1 MHLTKVTLKNYGV
14 YRDKVEFDLT
24 TTPDKPVILI
34 GGTNGAGKTTLF
46 ESILIG
52 FYGQSYF
59 DKKTTRKE
67 YEKFLGNKVHRYLGT
82 TAAADS
88 TSIVV
93 DFKFYHNGVVDDY
106 TVDRTWYDNDGRL
119 TEELKIKK
127 NNKRLDAV
135 EESQWQSFIEELIPK
150 GIAKLFFF
158 DGEKIVKMTEDENEE
173 IEIKSSFDSL
183 LGLDVVE
190 QLHSDL
196 RVHIMRNMKDDS
208 KSINAQ
214 YDGFLKEKEE
224 IVENLERLEK
234 NILDKT
240 NKQNDLSP
248 EIEEIEAKI
257 AKIGGGFASK
267 REDLRI
273 EKASLQSDKTFLEND
288 LKRILSGAMPF
299 CLIPKQI
306 KSLETQIKK
315 DSEITKKQF
324 EKEIL
329 DDKLN
334 QVLAVL
340 DQKTLWKGVPD
351 ESKLKDSLNA
361 KITKVFDSKKSLKK
375 DMKNLFNFSLLES
388 TQILNLFESLTQKEV
403 IIKINMKT
411 MKSDAQIKT
420 DGYHPIDTYRPS
432 YELKTRGAN
441 LSELELLTKEFDEI
455 SDKLNQ
461 IETALSNAPN
471 DDEIGPLIS
480 KLNTLHEEQGMTKNE
495 IDHLERKVT
504 TQNTY
509 LKMINSK
516 IRNIV
521 ADQYKDKNAGTQA
534 TLATKVQKVLDEY
547 VLKLKE
553 KKLQLLE
560 VYLLEELQRLLHK
573 ENLITKVTIDKES
586 FEITLYDKDENAIPK
601 DLLSKG
607 EQQMFATG
615 VLLALAKT
623 SGKPLPF
630 MIDTPLARLDVS
642 HRDNMIEKFFP
653 YASHQVV
660 IFSTDSEISE
670 QYYQQLLPHLSRSYA
685 MEYLPGEGKTKQHL
699 GYFWN
704 DKGERIVAV

>member
-46 ESILIG
+46 ESILVG

-82 TAAADS
+82 TTAADS

-93 DFKFYHNGVVDDY
+93 DFKFYHNGIVDDY

-127 NNKRLDAV
+127 NNKRLDSV

-158 DGEKIVKMTEDENEE
+158 DGEKIVKMTEDDNEE

-196 RVHIMRNMKDDS
+196 RVHVMRNMKDDS

-214 YDGFLKEKEE
+214 YDGFLQEKEE

-240 NKQNDLSP
+240 NKQDDLAP

-273 EKASLQSDKTFLEND
+273 EKTSLQSNKTVLEND
-288 LKRILSGAMPF
+288 LKRILSGPMPF

-324 EKEIL
+324 EQEIL
-329 DDKLN
+329 DEKLN
-334 QVLAVL
+334 QILAVL
-340 DQKTLWKGVPD
+340 DEKTLWKGVPD
-351 ESKLKDSLNA
+351 ESKLKDSLNL
-361 KITKVFDSKKSLKK
+361 KITKVFDSTKSLKK

-388 TQILNLFESLTQKEV
+388 TNILNLLENLTLDISKLDKDSKQ
-403 IIKINMKT
+403 
-411 MKSDAQIKT
+411 
-420 DGYHPIDTYRPS
+420 
-432 YELKTRGAN
+432 
-441 LSELELLTKEFDEI
+441 FDKI

-480 KLNTLHEEQGMTKNE
+480 KLNTLHEEQGMIKNE

-521 ADQYKDKNAGTQA
+521 ADQYKDKNAGIQA
-534 TLATKVQKVLDEY
+534 QLATKVQKVLDEY
-547 VLKLKE
+547 ILKLKE

-670 QYYQQLLPHLSRSYA
+670 KYYQQLLPYLSRSYA
-685 MEYLPGEGKTKQHL
+685 MEYLPGKGKTKQHL

-704 DKGERIVAV
+704 DKGERIIAV

>member
-24 TTPDKPVILI
+24 TTPEKPVILI

-59 DKKTTRKE
+59 NKKTTRKE

-93 DFKFYHNGVVDDY
+93 DFKFHHNGEIDDY
-106 TVDRTWYDNDGRL
+106 TVDRTWFDNDGRF

-127 NNKRLDAV
+127 NNKRLDSV

-158 DGEKIVKMTEDENEE
+158 DGEKIVKMTEDKNEE

-183 LGLDVVE
+183 LGLDIVE

-196 RVHIMRNMKDDS
+196 RIHIMRNMKDDS
-208 KSINAQ
+208 KSIDNQ
-214 YDGFLKEKEE
+214 YDSLINEKEE
-224 IVENLERLEK
+224 IVENLERLE
-234 NILDKT
+234 NSIREKT
-240 NKQNDLSP
+240 HSEEQVSS
-248 EIEEIEAKI
+248 EIEDFEAKI
-257 AKIGGGFASK
+257 TKIGGGFASK

-273 EKASLQSDKTFLEND
+273 TQSTLTSSRTVLENE
-288 LKRILSGAMPF
+288 LKSLLSDSMPF
-299 CLIPKQI
+299 SLIPKQI
-306 KSLETQIKK
+306 KSIKNQIKS

-324 EKEIL
+324 EKDIL
-329 DDKLN
+329 DDKLEK
-334 QVLAVL
+334 VLAVI
-340 DQKTLWKGVPD
+340 DQKTIWKGVSN
-351 ESKLKDSLNA
+351 ESEIKKQLYSKLS
-361 KITKVFDSKKSLKK
+361 KVLDSKKVMK
-375 DMKNLFNFSLLES
+375 DDVKNMFNFSSLES
-388 TQILNLFESLTQKEV
+388 TNILNLLDHLELSVSKLQKNTLEFD
-403 IIKINMKT
+403 KI
-411 MKSDAQIKT
+411 SDQLDQIK
-420 DGYHPIDTYRPS
+420 
-432 YELKTRGAN
+432 
-441 LSELELLTKEFDEI
+441 
-455 SDKLNQ
+455 
-461 IETALSNAPN
+461 TALSNAPN
-471 DDEIGPLIS
+471 DDEVGPLIS
-480 KLNTLHEEQGMTKNE
+480 KLNGLHKEQGILQNE
-495 IDHLERKVT
+495 IDHLEAKVT

-521 ADQYKDKNAGTQA
+521 EDQYKDKSAGTQA
-534 TLATKVQKVLDEY
+534 KLAAKVQKVLDEY
-547 VLKLKE
+547 MLKLKE
-553 KKLQLLE
+553 KKLQQLE

-573 ENLITKVTIDKES
+573 ENLITKVTVDKKS
-586 FEITLYDKDENAIPK
+586 FDITLYDKDENAIPK

>member
-240 NKQNDLSP
+240 NKQDDLAP

-257 AKIGGGFASK
+257 SKIGGGFASK

-388 TQILNLFESLTQKEV
+388 TQILNLFESLTQKELRTPKDTALTNSKKLVKEFSVV
-403 IIKINMKT
+403 IDQMIQK
-411 MKSDAQIKT
+411 
-420 DGYHPIDTYRPS
+420 YHGGNI
-432 YELKTRGAN
+432 
-441 LSELELLTKEFDEI
+441 SELERVSKEFDEI

>member
-24 TTPDKPVILI
+24 TTPDKPIILI

-88 TSIVV
+88 TSIIV
-93 DFKFYHNGVVDDY
+93 DFKFYHNGIVDNY
-106 TVDRTWYDNDGRL
+106 TVDRTWHDNDGRL
-119 TEELKIKK
+119 IEQLKIKK
-127 NNKRLDAV
+127 NNKRLDSV

-183 LGLDVVE
+183 LGLDVIE

-196 RVHIMRNMKDDS
+196 RIHIMRNMKDNS
-208 KSINAQ
+208 KTIDTQ
-214 YDGFLKEKEE
+214 YNGFIQEKEE
-224 IVENLERLEK
+224 IVQDLERLER
-234 NILDKT
+234 NIISKT
-240 NKQNDLSP
+240 NNQEDILSEIQDL
-248 EIEEIEAKI
+248 EAKI
-257 AKIGGGFASK
+257 SKIGGGFASK
-267 REDLRI
+267 REELRLK
-273 EKASLQSDKTFLEND
+273 KASLEITHTISESE
-288 LKRILSGAMPF
+288 LKSLLSSAMPF

-306 KSLETQIKK
+306 KSIQSQIKK

-329 DDKLN
+329 DEKLN
-334 QVLAVL
+334 QIIEVLN
-340 DQKTLWKGVPD
+340 QKTLWKEISND
-351 ESKLKDSLNA
+351 SKIKELLNS
-361 KITKVFDSKKSLKK
+361 KITKVFESKKSSTQNI
-375 DMKNLFNFSLLES
+375 KNMFNFSLLES
-388 TQILNLFESLTQKEV
+388 TNILNLLQGLVATYIPKLEQES
-403 IIKINMKT
+403 
-411 MKSDAQIKT
+411 
-420 DGYHPIDTYRPS
+420 
-432 YELKTRGAN
+432 
-441 LSELELLTKEFDEI
+441 TKFDKI
-455 SDKLNQ
+455 SDELNQ

-471 DDEIGPLIS
+471 DDEMGPLIS
-480 KLNTLHEEQGMTKNE
+480 KLNTLHKEQGMLENE
-495 IDHLERKVT
+495 IDHLESKVT

-509 LKMINSK
+509 LKMINHK

-521 ADQYKDKNAGTQA
+521 ADQYKDKSAGIQVQ
-534 TLATKVQKVLDEY
+534 LATKVQKVLDEY
-547 VLKLKE
+547 ILKLKE

-560 VYLLEELQRLLHK
+560 VYLLEELRRLLHK
-573 ENLITKVTIDKES
+573 ENLITKVTINKKS
-586 FEITLYDKDENAIPK
+586 FEIILYDKDENAIPK

-615 VLLALAKT
+615 VLLALART

-670 QYYQQLLPHLSRSYA
+670 GYYQQLLPHLSRSYA

>member
-24 TTPDKPVILI
+24 TTPEKPVILI

-59 DKKTTRKE
+59 NKKTTRKE

-93 DFKFYHNGVVDDY
+93 DFKFHHNGEIDDY
-106 TVDRTWYDNDGRL
+106 TVDRTWFDNDGRF

-127 NNKRLDAV
+127 NNKRLDSV

-158 DGEKIVKMTEDENEE
+158 DGEKIVKMTEDKNEE

-183 LGLDVVE
+183 LGLDIVE

-196 RVHIMRNMKDDS
+196 RIHIMRNMKDDS
-208 KSINAQ
+208 KSIDNQ
-214 YDGFLKEKEE
+214 YDSLINEKEE
-224 IVENLERLEK
+224 IVENLERLE
-234 NILDKT
+234 NSIREKT
-240 NKQNDLSP
+240 HSEEQVSS
-248 EIEEIEAKI
+248 EIEDFEAKI
-257 AKIGGGFASK
+257 TKIGGGFASK

-273 EKASLQSDKTFLEND
+273 TQSTLTSSRTVLENE
-288 LKRILSGAMPF
+288 LKSLLSDSMPF
-299 CLIPKQI
+299 SLIPKQI
-306 KSLETQIKK
+306 KSIKNQIKS

-324 EKEIL
+324 EKDIL
-329 DDKLN
+329 DDKLEK
-334 QVLAVL
+334 VLAVI
-340 DQKTLWKGVPD
+340 DQKTIWKGVSN
-351 ESKLKDSLNA
+351 ESEIKKQLYSKLS
-361 KITKVFDSKKSLKK
+361 KVLDSKKVMK
-375 DMKNLFNFSLLES
+375 DDVKNMFNFSSLES
-388 TQILNLFESLTQKEV
+388 TNILNLLDHLELSVSKLQKNTLEFD
-403 IIKINMKT
+403 KI
-411 MKSDAQIKT
+411 SDQLDQIK
-420 DGYHPIDTYRPS
+420 
-432 YELKTRGAN
+432 
-441 LSELELLTKEFDEI
+441 
-455 SDKLNQ
+455 
-461 IETALSNAPN
+461 TALSNAPN
-471 DDEIGPLIS
+471 DDEVGPLIS
-480 KLNTLHEEQGMTKNE
+480 KLNGLHKEQGILQNE
-495 IDHLERKVT
+495 IDHLDAKVT

-521 ADQYKDKNAGTQA
+521 EDQYKDKSAGIQA
-534 TLATKVQKVLDEY
+534 KLAAKVQKVLDEY
-547 VLKLKE
+547 MLKLKE
-553 KKLQLLE
+553 KKLQQLE

-573 ENLITKVTIDKES
+573 ENLITKVTVDKKS

-630 MIDTPLARLDVS
+630 MLDTPLARLDVS

-670 QYYQQLLPHLSRSYA
+670 QYYQQLLPNLSRSYA

>member
-24 TTPDKPVILI
+24 TTPDKPIILI

-59 DKKTTRKE
+59 NKKTTRKE

-88 TSIVV
+88 TSIIV
-93 DFKFYHNGVVDDY
+93 DFKFYHNGIVDDY

-127 NNKRLDAV
+127 NNKRLDSV

-196 RVHIMRNMKDDS
+196 RIHIMRNMKDNS
-208 KSINAQ
+208 KTIDAQ
-214 YDGFLKEKEE
+214 YNGFIHEKEE
-224 IVENLERLEK
+224 IVKDLERLERNIVSK
-234 NILDKT
+234 TNNQENILSEIHTLEDKI
-240 NKQNDLSP
+240 S
-248 EIEEIEAKI
+248 
-257 AKIGGGFASK
+257 KIGGGFASK
-267 REDLRI
+267 REDLRLK
-273 EKASLQSDKTFLEND
+273 KASLEITHTVSESE
-288 LKRILSGAMPF
+288 LKSLLSGPMPF

-306 KSLETQIKK
+306 KSLQNQIKK

-329 DDKLN
+329 DEKLN
-334 QVLAVL
+334 QILAVL
-340 DQKTLWKGVPD
+340 NQKILWKKIP
-351 ESKLKDSLNA
+351 KDSQIKELLNS
-361 KITKVFDSKKSLKK
+361 KITKVFESKKSSKQE
-375 DMKNLFNFSLLES
+375 MKNLFNFSLLES
-388 TQILNLFESLTQKEV
+388 TNILNLLHNLVTTHIPKLEHESLQ
-403 IIKINMKT
+403 
-411 MKSDAQIKT
+411 
-420 DGYHPIDTYRPS
+420 
-432 YELKTRGAN
+432 
-441 LSELELLTKEFDEI
+441 FDKI
-455 SDKLNQ
+455 SDELNQ

-480 KLNTLHEEQGMTKNE
+480 KLNSLHKEQGMLENE
-495 IDHLERKVT
+495 IDHMESKVT

-509 LKMINSK
+509 LKMINHK

-521 ADQYKDKNAGTQA
+521 ADQYKDKSAGVQVQ
-534 TLATKVQKVLDEY
+534 LATKVQKVLDEY
-547 VLKLKE
+547 ILKLKE

-560 VYLLEELQRLLHK
+560 VYLLEELRRLLHK
-573 ENLITKVTIDKES
+573 ENLITKVTINKIS

-615 VLLALAKT
+615 VLLALART

-670 QYYQQLLPHLSRSYA
+670 DYYRQLLPYLSRSYA
-685 MEYLPGEGKTKQHL
+685 MEYMPGKGKTKQHL

>member
-173 IEIKSSFDSL
+173 IEIQSSFDSL

-240 NKQNDLSP
+240 NKQDDLAP

-257 AKIGGGFASK
+257 SKIGGGFASK

-361 KITKVFDSKKSLKK
+361 KITKLFDSKKSLKK

-388 TQILNLFESLTQKEV
+388 TQILNLFESLTQKELRTPKDTALTNSKKLVKEFSVV
-403 IIKINMKT
+403 IDQMIQK
-411 MKSDAQIKT
+411 
-420 DGYHPIDTYRPS
+420 YHGGNI
-432 YELKTRGAN
+432 
-441 LSELELLTKEFDEI
+441 SELERVSKEFDEI

-480 KLNTLHEEQGMTKNE
+480 KLNTLHEEQGMIKNE

-670 QYYQQLLPHLSRSYA
+670 QYYQQLLPNLSRSYA

>member
-14 YRDKVEFDLT
+14 YRDKVEFDLR
-24 TTPDKPVILI
+24 TTPEKPVILI

-82 TAAADS
+82 TSAADS
-88 TSIVV
+88 TSIIV
-93 DFKFYHNGVVDDY
+93 DFKFYHNGEVDDY
-106 TVDRTWYDNDGRL
+106 TVDRTWYDDDGRL
-119 TEELKIKK
+119 TEQLKIKK

-135 EESQWQSFIEELIPK
+135 EESQWQSFIEELIPR

-196 RVHIMRNMKDDS
+196 RIHVMRNMKDNS
-208 KSINAQ
+208 KSINTE
-214 YDGFLKEKEE
+214 YTEFLKEKEE
-224 IVENLERLEK
+224 IVEDLERLEK
-234 NILDKT
+234 RILEKI
-240 NKQNDLSP
+240 NKQDDLAP

-257 AKIGGGFASK
+257 TKIGGGFASK

-273 EKASLQSDKTFLEND
+273 QKASLEITRTVLENE
-288 LKRILSGAMPF
+288 LKSLLSGTTPF

-329 DDKLN
+329 DEKLN
-334 QVLAVL
+334 QVLAML
-340 DQKTLWKGVPD
+340 DEKTLWKGIPD
-351 ESKLKDSLNA
+351 ESKLKDSLNL
-361 KITKVFDSKKSLKK
+361 KINKIFDSKKSLKK
-375 DMKNLFNFSLLES
+375 DTENLFNFSLLES
-388 TQILNLFESLTQKEV
+388 THILNLLENLTTHISKLD
-403 IIKINMKT
+403 KDSK
-411 MKSDAQIKT
+411 D
-420 DGYHPIDTYRPS
+420 
-432 YELKTRGAN
+432 
-441 LSELELLTKEFDEI
+441 FDRVL
-455 SDKLNQ
+455 DKLDQ

-495 IDHLERKVT
+495 IEHLERKIT

-509 LKMINSK
+509 LKIKNSK

-534 TLATKVQKVLDEY
+534 QLVTKVQKVLDEY
-547 VLKLKE
+547 ILKLKE
-553 KKLQLLE
+553 KKLELLE
-560 VYLLEELQRLLHK
+560 GYLLEELQKLLHK
-573 ENLITKVTIDKES
+573 ENLITKVTIDKVS

-660 IFSTDSEISE
+660 IFSTDSEISAN
-670 QYYQQLLPHLSRSYA
+670 YYQQLLPYLSRSYA

-704 DKGERIVAV
+704 EKGERIIAV

>member
-24 TTPDKPVILI
+24 TTPEKPVIII

-82 TAAADS
+82 TSAADS
-88 TSIVV
+88 TSIIV
-93 DFKFYHNGVVDDY
+93 DFKFYHNGEVDDY
-106 TVDRTWYDNDGRL
+106 TVDRTWYDDDGRL
-119 TEELKIKK
+119 TEQLKIKK

-135 EESQWQSFIEELIPK
+135 EESQWQSFIEELIPR

-196 RVHIMRNMKDDS
+196 RIHVMRNMKDNS
-208 KSINAQ
+208 KSINTEYAE
-214 YDGFLKEKEE
+214 FLKEKEE
-224 IVENLERLEK
+224 IVDDLERLEK
-234 NILDKT
+234 RILEKT
-240 NKQNDLSP
+240 NKQDDLAP
-248 EIEEIEAKI
+248 EIEEIEAKMS
-257 AKIGGGFASK
+257 KIGGGFASK

-273 EKASLQSDKTFLEND
+273 QKASLEITRTVLENEIKS
-288 LKRILSGAMPF
+288 LLSGTMPF

-329 DDKLN
+329 DEKLN
-334 QVLAVL
+334 QVLAML
-340 DQKTLWKGVPD
+340 DEKTLWKGIPD
-351 ESKLKDSLNA
+351 ESKLKDSINL
-361 KITKVFDSKKSLKK
+361 KINKIFDSKKSLKK
-375 DMKNLFNFSLLES
+375 DTENLFNFSLLES
-388 TQILNLFESLTQKEV
+388 THILNLLENLTTHISKLD
-403 IIKINMKT
+403 KDSK
-411 MKSDAQIKT
+411 D
-420 DGYHPIDTYRPS
+420 
-432 YELKTRGAN
+432 
-441 LSELELLTKEFDEI
+441 FDRI
-455 SDKLNQ
+455 LDKLDQ

-495 IDHLERKVT
+495 IEHLERKIT

-509 LKMINSK
+509 LKIKNSK

-534 TLATKVQKVLDEY
+534 QLVTKVQKVLDEY
-547 VLKLKE
+547 ILKLKE
-553 KKLQLLE
+553 KKLELLE
-560 VYLLEELQRLLHK
+560 GYLLEELQKLLHK
-573 ENLITKVTIDKES
+573 ENLITKVTIDKVS

-670 QYYQQLLPHLSRSYA
+670 KYYQQLLPYLSRSYA

-704 DKGERIVAV
+704 EKGERIIAV

>member
-24 TTPDKPVILI
+24 TTPDKPIILI

-88 TSIVV
+88 TSIIV
-93 DFKFYHNGVVDDY
+93 DFKFYHNGIVDDY

-127 NNKRLDAV
+127 NNKRLDSV

-196 RVHIMRNMKDDS
+196 RIHIMRNMKDNS
-208 KSINAQ
+208 KTIDAQ
-214 YDGFLKEKEE
+214 YNGFIHEKEE
-224 IVENLERLEK
+224 IVKDLERLERNIISK
-234 NILDKT
+234 TNNQENILSEIHTLEDKI
-240 NKQNDLSP
+240 S
-248 EIEEIEAKI
+248 
-257 AKIGGGFASK
+257 KIGGGFASK
-267 REDLRI
+267 REDLRLK
-273 EKASLQSDKTFLEND
+273 KASLEITHTVSESE
-288 LKRILSGAMPF
+288 LKSLLSGPMPF

-306 KSLETQIKK
+306 KSLQNQIKK

-329 DDKLN
+329 DEKLN
-334 QVLAVL
+334 QILAVL
-340 DQKTLWKGVPD
+340 NQKILWKKIP
-351 ESKLKDSLNA
+351 KDSQIKELLNS
-361 KITKVFDSKKSLKK
+361 KITKVFESKKSSKQE
-375 DMKNLFNFSLLES
+375 MKNLFNFSLLES
-388 TQILNLFESLTQKEV
+388 TNILNMLHTLVTTHIPKLEQESLQ
-403 IIKINMKT
+403 
-411 MKSDAQIKT
+411 
-420 DGYHPIDTYRPS
+420 
-432 YELKTRGAN
+432 
-441 LSELELLTKEFDEI
+441 FDKI
-455 SDKLNQ
+455 SDELNQ

-480 KLNTLHEEQGMTKNE
+480 KLNSLHKEQGMLENE
-495 IDHLERKVT
+495 IDHMESKVT

-509 LKMINSK
+509 LKMINHK

-521 ADQYKDKNAGTQA
+521 ADQYKDKSAGVQVQ
-534 TLATKVQKVLDEY
+534 LATKVQKVLDEY
-547 VLKLKE
+547 ILKLKE

-560 VYLLEELQRLLHK
+560 VYLLEELRRLLHK
-573 ENLITKVTIDKES
+573 ENLITKVTINKIS

-615 VLLALAKT
+615 VLLALART

-670 QYYQQLLPHLSRSYA
+670 DYYRQLLPYLSRSYA
-685 MEYLPGEGKTKQHL
+685 MEYMPGKGKTKQHL

>member
-24 TTPDKPVILI
+24 TTPDKPIILI

-59 DKKTTRKE
+59 NKKTTRKE

-88 TSIVV
+88 TSIIV
-93 DFKFYHNGVVDDY
+93 DFKFYHNGIVDDY

-127 NNKRLDAV
+127 NNKRLDSV

-196 RVHIMRNMKDDS
+196 RIHIMRNMKDNS
-208 KSINAQ
+208 KTIDAQ
-214 YDGFLKEKEE
+214 YNGFIHEKEE
-224 IVENLERLEK
+224 IVKDLERLERNIVSK
-234 NILDKT
+234 TNNQENILSEIHTLEDKI
-240 NKQNDLSP
+240 S
-248 EIEEIEAKI
+248 
-257 AKIGGGFASK
+257 KIGGGFASK
-267 REDLRI
+267 REDLRLK
-273 EKASLQSDKTFLEND
+273 KASLEITHTVSESE
-288 LKRILSGAMPF
+288 LKSLLSGPMPF

-306 KSLETQIKK
+306 KSLQNQIKK

-329 DDKLN
+329 DEKLN
-334 QVLAVL
+334 QILAVL
-340 DQKTLWKGVPD
+340 NQKILWKKIP
-351 ESKLKDSLNA
+351 KDSQIKELLNS
-361 KITKVFDSKKSLKK
+361 KITKVFESKKSSKQE
-375 DMKNLFNFSLLES
+375 MKNLFNFSLLES
-388 TQILNLFESLTQKEV
+388 TNILNLLHNLVTTHIPKLEHESLQ
-403 IIKINMKT
+403 
-411 MKSDAQIKT
+411 
-420 DGYHPIDTYRPS
+420 
-432 YELKTRGAN
+432 
-441 LSELELLTKEFDEI
+441 FDKI
-455 SDKLNQ
+455 SDELNQ

-480 KLNTLHEEQGMTKNE
+480 KLNSLHKEQGVLENE
-495 IDHLERKVT
+495 IDHMESKVS

-509 LKMINSK
+509 LKMINHK

-521 ADQYKDKNAGTQA
+521 ADQYKDKSAGVQVQ
-534 TLATKVQKVLDEY
+534 LATKVQKVLDEY
-547 VLKLKE
+547 ILKLKE

-560 VYLLEELQRLLHK
+560 VYLLEELRRLLHK
-573 ENLITKVTIDKES
+573 ENLITKVTINKIS

-615 VLLALAKT
+615 VLLALART

-670 QYYQQLLPHLSRSYA
+670 DYYRQLLPYLSRSYA
-685 MEYLPGEGKTKQHL
+685 MEYMPGKGKTKQHL

>member
-24 TTPDKPVILI
+24 TTPEKPVILI

-52 FYGQSYF
+52 LYGQSYF

-82 TAAADS
+82 MSAADS
-88 TSIVV
+88 TSIIVN
-93 DFKFYHNGVVDDY
+93 FKFYHNGEIDDY
-106 TVDRTWYDNDGRL
+106 TVDRTWHDNDGRL
-119 TEELKIKK
+119 IEQLKIKK
-127 NNKRLDAV
+127 NNERLDSV

-196 RVHIMRNMKDDS
+196 RIHIMRNMKDNS
-208 KSINAQ
+208 KSIDTEYAE
-214 YDGFLKEKEE
+214 FLKEKEE
-224 IVENLERLEK
+224 IVDDLERLEK
-234 NILDKT
+234 SMLEKT
-240 NKQNDLSP
+240 NKQDDLAT

-273 EKASLQSDKTFLEND
+273 EKASLQSTHTLLENE
-288 LKRILSGAMPF
+288 LKSLLSGAMPF
-299 CLIPKQI
+299 TLIPKQI
-306 KSLETQIKK
+306 KSLETQIIK
-315 DSEITKKQF
+315 DSVITKKHL

-329 DDKLN
+329 DEKLN
-334 QVLAVL
+334 QVLALL

-351 ESKLKDSLNA
+351 EFKLKNSLHL
-361 KITKVFDSKKSLKK
+361 KITKIFDSKKFLKK

-388 TQILNLFESLTQKEV
+388 ENILNLLESLTEKKITTFSHLTQLARGEV
-403 IIKINMKT
+403 V
-411 MKSDAQIKT
+411 S
-420 DGYHPIDTYRPS
+420 S
-432 YELKTRGAN
+432 YSGVNIFK
-441 LSELELLTKEFDEI
+441 LEFVSNKFNKI

-495 IDHLERKVT
+495 IEHLERKIT

-509 LKMINSK
+509 LKIKNSK

-521 ADQYKDKNAGTQA
+521 ADQYKGKNAGTQA
-534 TLATKVQKVLDEY
+534 QLVTKVQKVLDEY
-547 VLKLKE
+547 ILKLKE

-560 VYLLEELQRLLHK
+560 GYLLEELQKLLHK
-573 ENLITKVTIDKES
+573 ENLITKVAIDKKS

-670 QYYQQLLPHLSRSYA
+670 KYYQQLLPYLSRSYA
-685 MEYLPGEGKTKQHL
+685 MEYLPGEGKTKQHR

-704 DKGERIVAV
+704 DKGERIIAV

>member
-24 TTPDKPVILI
+24 TTPEKPVILI

-82 TAAADS
+82 TSAADS
-88 TSIVV
+88 TSIIV
-93 DFKFYHNGVVDDY
+93 DFKFYHNGEVDDY
-106 TVDRTWYDNDGRL
+106 TVDRTWYDDDGRL
-119 TEELKIKK
+119 IEQLKIKK
-127 NNKRLDAV
+127 NNVHLDLVDDSV

-158 DGEKIVKMTEDENEE
+158 DGEKIVKMTEDDNEE

-196 RVHIMRNMKDDS
+196 RIHIMRNMKDDS
-208 KSINAQ
+208 KSINTQ
-214 YDGFLKEKEE
+214 YGDFLKEKEE
-224 IVENLERLEK
+224 IVDDLERLEK
-234 NILDKT
+234 SILEKT
-240 NKQNDLSP
+240 NKQEDLAP

-257 AKIGGGFASK
+257 SKIGGGFASK

-273 EKASLQSDKTFLEND
+273 QKASLEITRTVLENE
-288 LKRILSGAMPF
+288 LKSLLSGTTPF

-329 DDKLN
+329 DEKLN
-334 QVLAVL
+334 QVLAML
-340 DQKTLWKGVPD
+340 DEKTLWKGIPD
-351 ESKLKDSLNA
+351 ESKLKDSLNL
-361 KITKVFDSKKSLKK
+361 KINKIFDSKKSLKK
-375 DMKNLFNFSLLES
+375 DTENLFNFSLLES
-388 TQILNLFESLTQKEV
+388 THILNLLENLTTHISKLD
-403 IIKINMKT
+403 KDSK
-411 MKSDAQIKT
+411 D
-420 DGYHPIDTYRPS
+420 
-432 YELKTRGAN
+432 
-441 LSELELLTKEFDEI
+441 FDRI
-455 SDKLNQ
+455 LDKLDQ

-495 IDHLERKVT
+495 IEHLERKIT

-509 LKMINSK
+509 LKIKNSK

-534 TLATKVQKVLDEY
+534 QLVTKVQKVLDEY
-547 VLKLKE
+547 ILKLKE

-560 VYLLEELQRLLHK
+560 GYLLEELQKLLHK
-573 ENLITKVTIDKES
+573 ENLITKVTIDKVS

-660 IFSTDSEISE
+660 IFSTDSEISAN
-670 QYYQQLLPHLSRSYA
+670 YYQQLLPYLSRSYA

-704 DKGERIVAV
+704 EKGERIIAV

>member
-24 TTPDKPVILI
+24 TTPDKPIILI

-88 TSIVV
+88 TSIIV
-93 DFKFYHNGVVDDY
+93 DFKFYHNGIVDDY

-127 NNKRLDAV
+127 NNKRLDSV

-196 RVHIMRNMKDDS
+196 RIHIMRNMKDNS
-208 KSINAQ
+208 KTIDAQ
-214 YDGFLKEKEE
+214 YNGFIHEKEE
-224 IVENLERLEK
+224 IVKDLERLERNIVSK
-234 NILDKT
+234 TNNQENILSEIHTLEDKI
-240 NKQNDLSP
+240 S
-248 EIEEIEAKI
+248 
-257 AKIGGGFASK
+257 KIGGGFASK
-267 REDLRI
+267 REDLRLK
-273 EKASLQSDKTFLEND
+273 KASLEITHTVSESE
-288 LKRILSGAMPF
+288 LKSLLSGPMPF

-306 KSLETQIKK
+306 KSLQNQIKK

-329 DDKLN
+329 DEKLN
-334 QVLAVL
+334 QILAVL
-340 DQKTLWKGVPD
+340 NQKTLWKKIP
-351 ESKLKDSLNA
+351 KDSQIKELLNS
-361 KITKVFDSKKSLKK
+361 KITKVFESKKSSKQE
-375 DMKNLFNFSLLES
+375 MKNLFNFSLLES
-388 TQILNLFESLTQKEV
+388 TNILNLLHNLVTTHIPKLEHESLQ
-403 IIKINMKT
+403 
-411 MKSDAQIKT
+411 
-420 DGYHPIDTYRPS
+420 
-432 YELKTRGAN
+432 
-441 LSELELLTKEFDEI
+441 FDKI
-455 SDKLNQ
+455 SDELNQ

-480 KLNTLHEEQGMTKNE
+480 KLNSLHKEQGMLENE
-495 IDHLERKVT
+495 IDHMESKVT

-521 ADQYKDKNAGTQA
+521 ADQYKDKSAGVQVQ
-534 TLATKVQKVLDEY
+534 LATKVQKVLDEY
-547 VLKLKE
+547 ILKLKE

-560 VYLLEELQRLLHK
+560 VYLLEELRRLLHK
-573 ENLITKVTIDKES
+573 ENLITKVTINKIS

-615 VLLALAKT
+615 VLLALART

-670 QYYQQLLPHLSRSYA
+670 DYYRQLLPYLSRSYA
-685 MEYLPGEGKTKQHL
+685 MEYMPGKGKTKQHL

>member
-24 TTPDKPVILI
+24 TTPEKPVILI

-46 ESILIG
+46 ESILLG

-82 TAAADS
+82 ASAADS

-93 DFKFYHNGVVDDY
+93 DFKFYHNGEVDDY
-106 TVDRTWYDNDGRL
+106 TVDRTWYDDDGRF
-119 TEELKIKK
+119 TEQLKIKK

-196 RVHIMRNMKDDS
+196 RVHIMRNMKGDS
-208 KSINAQ
+208 KSINTE
-214 YDGFLKEKEE
+214 YDKFLDEKKE
-224 IVENLERLEK
+224 IVEDLERLEGR
-234 NILDKT
+234 IIEKT
-240 NKQNDLSP
+240 KKQDDLAP
-248 EIEEIEAKI
+248 EIKEIEARMS
-257 AKIGGGFASK
+257 KIGGGFASK

-273 EKASLQSDKTFLEND
+273 EKASLETNGAVLENEIKS
-288 LKRILSGAMPF
+288 LLSGSMPL

-329 DDKLN
+329 DEKLN

-361 KITKVFDSKKSLKK
+361 KITKLFDSKKSLKK

-388 TQILNLFESLTQKEV
+388 TQILNLFESLTQKELRTPKDTALTNSKKLVKEFSVV
-403 IIKINMKT
+403 IDQMIQK
-411 MKSDAQIKT
+411 
-420 DGYHPIDTYRPS
+420 YHGGNI
-432 YELKTRGAN
+432 
-441 LSELELLTKEFDEI
+441 SELERVSKEFDEI